1 MIKRR
6 ISTRTI
12 VLIIINVLMLSIT
25 YVPALSQEKA
35 DSSASYM
42 KDAVRIYLD
51 CPSCDE
57 QFIRKELTF
66 VNFVRDRNESQVH
79 IFVTKQ
85 TTGSG
90 GVEYVINFIGQ
101 QEFTGVN
108 DTLQYH
114 SKQADSDEI
123 TRKGYLQV
131 MKLGL
136 VKYAAKTP
144 LASKLTISFVAS
156 QNAQEQVKDKWD
168 YWVFSLRLNGNFN
181 GQQRTRSTGLNSS
194 ISANRVT
201 PALKINASAN
211 MYEYKSRYEVDD
223 TTTLESYSVSRS
235 FSDLTVFSLSDHW
248 STGVEASISS
258 STFSNND
265 YSIYLGPAIEYDLF
279 PYSEAT
285 HKQLRFVYTIGYN
298 YKKYIEET
306 IYEKTYQSLLN
317 ENLELALKV
326 KQTWGSIST
335 SIAGSHYFHDFK
347 KYRVEV
353 WGSISLNLFEGIS
366 LEGSGSWS
374 SVHDQLGLRKG
385 TATHDEVLLQQR
397 QLETQYEYYV
407 WFGISYSFGSIF
419 NNVVNPRFGN

>member
-248 STGVEASISS
+248 STGVEVSISS